1 METGAGLTCHTA
13 PVRRERRA
21 SSREVDGRAGRG
33 GARDERRRVRR
44 RVGRGEAMEETDDD
58 AWCARRSQGVVFDTM
73 DALKQHYKS
82 DWHRYNLKRN
92 VAGLP
97 VVGKDLFE
105 RVMRQAAAQEAAT
118 KKRSEGGTAVAGTGH
133 LKRKDQLPRSVLRAQ
148 RFEKWAEA
156 HKETLAK
163 VDAYIAR
170 GEEVPEELLDE
181 ISRRRNE
188 VDDDD
193 DVDEYEGEW
202 EEMDEG
208 EAQEALA
215 NIERAARE
223 AESSDE
229 DMEDDESP
237 GFTMEELTTG
247 PVRLADN
254 GFELIIIGK
263 DGKVKRIGPREFRRY
278 YKQRHRP
285 SDDRAS
291 VVANAKHIGAQA
303 RSNTT
308 GRGGGITVR
317 DYPSLPSQIS
327 LVHRRAQRA
336 LRKYQGDLMVMGGS
350 GNKKFDMNGRNA
362 KTKLPKACP
371 Y

>member
-1 METGAGLTCHTA
+1 M
-13 PVRRERRA
+13 
-21 SSREVDGRAGRG
+21 
-33 GARDERRRVRR
+33 
-44 RVGRGEAMEETDDD
+44 
-58 AWCARRSQGVVFDTM
+58 
-73 DALKQHYKS
+73 HYKS

-97 VVGKDLFE
+97 VVGKDLFD

-118 KKRSEGGTAVAGTGH
+118 KKKSEGGTAVAGTGH

-148 RFEKWAEA
+148 RFEKWVEA
-156 HKETLAK
+156 HKETLDK
-163 VDAYIAR
+163 VDEYIKR
-170 GEEVPEELLDE
+170 GEEVPDELLEE
-181 ISRRRNE
+181 ISRRRGE
-188 VDDDD
+188 VEDDD

-202 EEMDEG
+202 EEMDDD

-215 NIERAARE
+215 NIERAAQE
-223 AESSDE
+223 ASSSEDE
-229 DMEDDESP
+229 MDTEAPS
-237 GFTMEELTTG
+237 FSMEELTTG

-254 GFELIIIGK
+254 GYELIIIGK

-278 YKQRHRP
+278 YKQNHRP
-285 SDDRAS
+285 RDERDSVRTNVKHVGAS
-291 VVANAKHIGAQA
+291 VDGVRRG
-303 RSNTT
+303 T
-308 GRGGGITVR
+308 GGGITRR
-317 DYPSLPSQIS
+317 DYPTLPTQIS

-350 GNKKFDMNGRNA
+350 ANKKFDMNGRNA

>member
-1 METGAGLTCHTA
+1 M
-13 PVRRERRA
+13 
-21 SSREVDGRAGRG
+21 
-33 GARDERRRVRR
+33 
-44 RVGRGEAMEETDDD
+44 
-58 AWCARRSQGVVFDTM
+58 FDTM
-73 DALKQHYKS
+73 DALKRHYKS

-97 VVGKDLFE
+97 VVGKDLFD

-118 KKRSEGGTAVAGTGH
+118 KKQSEGGTAVAGTGH

-181 ISRRRNE
+181 ISRRRSE
-188 VDDDD
+188 MDDDD
-193 DVDEYEGEW
+193 DVDEYDGEW
-202 EEMDEG
+202 EEMDES

-215 NIERAARE
+215 NIERAAQE

-229 DMEDDESP
+229 DMDTQSS
-237 GFTMEELTTG
+237 FTMEELTYG
-247 PVRLADN
+247 PVRFADN

-263 DGKVKRIGPREFRRY
+263 DGKSKRIGPREFRRY

-285 SDDRAS
+285 NDDRAS
-291 VVANAKHIGAQA
+291 VVANTRRIGAQA
-303 RSNTT
+303 SGDAAGR
-308 GRGGGITVR
+308 RGGMMQR
-317 DYPSLPSQIS
+317 DYPSMPSQIS

-350 GNKKFDMNGRNA
+350 ANKKFDMNGRNA